1 MSTEA
6 DKDSKT
12 EEPTEKKIKDAIEKG
27 QLPVSKELPI
37 LVSIL
42 SFLLVFVFYGPES
55 IFRFSALLGELF
67 DRADARLFETT
78 QDVVELVQTV
88 SILAGSLLLPVF
100 AVLILGGLVSSF
112 SQNMPRLVGDRIAPK
127 LSRISLK
134 KGWERQFGA
143 KGFAEFLKSVGKLGF
158 ATLFVVFAM
167 WNAPETLL
175 KGTLQQT
182 TEFANDISSL
192 VISLL
197 TSVCL
202 AMAIIAGA
210 DLLWSRY
217 MWRQELRM
225 TKQEVKDELKQAEG
239 DPIVKARVRSVAKD
253 RSRQRMMNAVPSAT
267 LVVANPTHYAIALRY
282 DDQKDTAPVVVAK
295 GQDLIALRIRE
306 IASENDVP
314 VFEDKALARSMYSEV
329 QVDQQIPVQFFRAV
343 AELIKVLYAN
353 QSVAQTL

>member
-1 MSTEA
+1 MSDEQ
-6 DKDSKT
+6 DKDSKS
-12 EEPTEKKIKDAIEKG
+12 EEPTEKKLKDAIEKG

-42 SFLLVFVFYGPES
+42 SFLLVFAFYGPES
-55 IFRFSALLGELF
+55 IFRFSSLLRELF
-67 DRADARLFETT
+67 DRADANLLETT
-78 QDVVELVQTV
+78 QDVVELVRTV
-88 SILAGSLLLPVF
+88 TLFAGGLLIPVF
-100 AVLILGGLVSSF
+100 AVLMLGGLVSSF
-112 SQNMPRLVGDRIAPK
+112 VQNMPRPVPDRIAPK

-158 ATLFVVFAM
+158 ATLFVVFVM

-182 TEFANDISSL
+182 TEFTSDISSL

-197 TSVCL
+197 TSVCF

-210 DLLWSRY
+210 DLLWSRFT
-217 MWRQELRM
+217 WRQDLRM

-253 RSRQRMMNAVPSAT
+253 RSRQRMMNSVPTAT
-267 LVVANPTHYAIALRY
+267 LVIANPTHYAIALRY
-282 DDQKDTAPVVVAK
+282 ENQKDAAPLVVAK

-306 IASENDVP
+306 IADEHDVP
-314 VFEDKALARSMYSEV
+314 IFENKALARSMYDEV

-353 QSVAQTL
+353 QPHTKTV